1 MRATFRFRAARRGLR
16 LLLGAVFRVRV
27 EGLERLLAESPYIL
41 ACNHLSW
48 IDPFLLIGWLPAAP
62 RLHFLGRRSAVH
74 NRAFK
79 RWVLAFV
86 GGVIPVEDGQVEHL
100 AAAVDG
106 VLRRGG
112 VVAIFPEGGVGPAE
126 GALQPLRHGVAHF
139 GRRSRVPVVAAGLAG
154 TSDLWRGKELRMR
167 IGRTVWPDE
176 REPAEATLA
185 AIESAL
191 REAMPPCPPAAG
203 GPRPWPWL
211 THLLR

>member
-1 MRATFRFRAARRGLR
+1 MRATLRFRAARRALR
-16 LLLGAVFRVRV
+16 LLLGGVFRVRV
-27 EGLERLLAESPYIL
+27 EGRERLPADGPYVL

-48 IDPFLLIGWLPAAP
+48 IDPFLLIGWLPATP
-62 RLHFLGRRSAVH
+62 RLHFLGKRSAVH

-79 RWVLAFV
+79 RWVLALV
-86 GGVIPVEDGQVEHL
+86 GGVIPVEGGQVEQV

-112 VVAIFPEGGVGPAE
+112 AVAIFPEGGVGPAE
-126 GALQPLRHGVAHF
+126 GTLQPLRHGVAHF

-154 TSDLWRGKELRMR
+154 TSDLWRGKELRVR
-167 IGRTVWPDE
+167 IGRAIGPDE
-176 REPAEATLA
+176 GEPVEATVR

-191 REAMPPCPPAAG
+191 LEAMPPCPPAPS

>member
-1 MRATFRFRAARRGLR
+1 MRATLRFRAARRALR

-27 EGLERLLAESPYIL
+27 EGLERLPAEGPYVL
-41 ACNHLSW
+41 ACNHLGW
-48 IDPFLLIGWLPAAP
+48 VDPFLLIGWLPAAP
-62 RLHFLGRRSAVH
+62 RLHFLGKRSAVH

-79 RWVLAFV
+79 RWVLAFM
-86 GGVIPVEDGQVEHL
+86 GGVIPVEGGQVEQL

-112 VVAIFPEGGVGPAE
+112 AVAIFPEGGVGPAE

-154 TSDLWRGKELRMR
+154 TSDLWRGKELRVR
-167 IGRTVWPDE
+167 IGRTVAPGADE
-176 REPAEATLA
+176 PVEATLA

-191 REAMPPCPPAAG
+191 LEAMPPCPPAPP